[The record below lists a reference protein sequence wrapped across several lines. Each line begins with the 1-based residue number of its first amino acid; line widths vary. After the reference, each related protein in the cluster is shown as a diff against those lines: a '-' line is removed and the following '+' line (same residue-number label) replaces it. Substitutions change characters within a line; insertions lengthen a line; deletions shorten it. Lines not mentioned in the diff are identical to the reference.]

1 MKTKS
6 INSLDNKDLRKKSI
20 DELTQMFMDKIHE
33 QNIKLIEGIEF
44 LIDERFYDFEVNL
57 NFIIKSKAE
66 IEIKKAFE
74 EKLWKKRTVFA
85 KADRLNVLRKINEIK
100 NIGEV
105 VAHKLLLYRVVLPDE
120 KFKLRVESILKSL
133 KIISNHLT
141 DAVKLIGTDLVKA
154 HDICELV
161 KEERR
166 KMREE
171 EWALLKRLYNYSMD
185 YISRTFLYLKE
196 MIEGI
201 QKLAEHIKDFA
212 EFIQFLAT
220 KYLIFK

>member
-74 EKLWKKRTVFA
+74 EKLWK
-85 KADRLNVLRKINEIK
+85 
-100 NIGEV
+100 
-105 VAHKLLLYRVVLPDE
+105 
-120 KFKLRVESILKSL
+120 
-133 KIISNHLT
+133 
-141 DAVKLIGTDLVKA
+141 
-154 HDICELV
+154 
-161 KEERR
+161 
-166 KMREE
+166 
-171 EWALLKRLYNYSMD
+171 
-185 YISRTFLYLKE
+185 
-196 MIEGI
+196 
-201 QKLAEHIKDFA
+201 
-212 EFIQFLAT
+212 
-220 KYLIFK
+220 